1 MNWKTRSGKSWG
13 RFGMKFKNTPF
24 GKMPDSWELST
35 ISEVTELVTDYVA
48 NGSFAS
54 LAENVTYRDKEDVA
68 VLIRL
73 VDYNNDFKG
82 NFVFIDEH
90 AYEFLCKSKLHGG
103 EIIISNVGANVGTV
117 FRCPKLPYKMSLAPN
132 AIMVKFKDN
141 NDFYYFWLR
150 SHAGQHMLRS
160 IVTGS
165 AQPKFNKTNF
175 RDLLVPVPPKVQQ
188 DKIVSI
194 LQPLED
200 KIELNN
206 AINEN
211 LQQQL
216 KLLYDYWFT
225 QFDFPDE
232 NGNPYRSSGGQMVW
246 NDTLKRDIPAGWK
259 VESIIEN
266 SLSCPIKPGVQPFEE
281 KDYLATAAV
290 NGTSISSGTLISYE
304 SRESRA
310 NMQPTT
316 SSVWFAKMKNSI
328 KHLYLNEQMKP
339 IIENTI
345 LSTGFCGLQCTEQSF
360 EYIAT
365 FVEQSYFE
373 TMKDI
378 LAHGATQESV
388 NTDDLLG
395 LTLVIPVDTVLEAF
409 HKMTA
414 PLYKQIGQNICENQQ
429 LSKMRDWLLPMLMNG
444 QATVAD

>member
-1 MNWKTRSGKSWG
+1 MNCEWKECTIADLGTIITGKTPSTKKSENWDG
-13 RFGMKFKNTPF
+13 EIPFVTPKDLKGTKHIFLTERNVTPIGLKSVKGSTLPKGAICVSCIGTIGYVGKTTSNCVSNQQINTIITSEDVNSDYVYYLMKWMWPYFKNYEGQSTV
-24 GKMPDSWELST
+24 LS
-35 ISEVTELVTDYVA
+35 IL
-48 NGSFAS
+48 
-54 LAENVTYRDKEDVA
+54 
-68 VLIRL
+68 
-73 VDYNNDFKG
+73 
-82 NFVFIDEH
+82 
-90 AYEFLCKSKLHGG
+90 
-103 EIIISNVGANVGTV
+103 
-117 FRCPKLPYKMSLAPN
+117 
-132 AIMVKFKDN
+132 
-141 NDFYYFWLR
+141 
-150 SHAGQHMLRS
+150 
-160 IVTGS
+160 
-165 AQPKFNKTNF
+165 NKTQF
-175 RDLLVPVPPKVQQ
+175 SKVKVPFHNKKQQ
-188 DKIVSI
+188 DKIASI
-194 LQPLED
+194 LSSIDD

-216 KLLYDYWFT
+216 KHLYDYWFT